1 MLKSKKA
8 KAIFAVVVFS
18 AVMAILFVPYTHTHT
33 NGTSE
38 IYAYE
43 KNMIIGIREYNCEYG
58 TEYRSLAARYGEY
71 CVGKTET
78 SALDDEVHRIREQI
92 ILFDSFIFTFDERE
106 ITINKI

>member
-18 AVMAILFVPYTHTHT
+18 AVMAILFVPYTHT

-71 CVGKTET
+71 CVGETET
-78 SALDDEVHRIREQI
+78 SAFDDEVHSIREQI

-106 ITINKI
+106 ITINKV

>member
-18 AVMAILFVPYTHTHT
+18 AVMAILFVPYTHT

-71 CVGKTET
+71 CVGETEI
-78 SALDDEVHRIREQI
+78 SALDDEVHRIRKQI

-106 ITINKI
+106 FTINKV